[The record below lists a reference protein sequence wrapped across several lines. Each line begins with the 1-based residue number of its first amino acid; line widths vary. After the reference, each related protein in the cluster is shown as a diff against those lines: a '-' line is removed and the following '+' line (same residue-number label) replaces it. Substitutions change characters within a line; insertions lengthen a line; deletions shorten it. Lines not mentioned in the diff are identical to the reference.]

1 MSTVI
6 KVEASS
12 PAVIEFQKLNAVVNN
27 KIQQAGSN
35 KAYWTGY
42 YNQRSNEISAKYG
55 ISVSDLVDSWVSWV
69 DAVEQAQKG
78 GK

>member
-1 MSTVI
+1 MSQVI

-27 KIQQAGSN
+27 KIHEAGSN
-35 KAYWTGY
+35 KAYWTSY
-42 YNQRSNEISAKYG
+42 YTQRSNEISAQYG